1 MAKENGSNKIITIV
15 LAIIITF
22 AAIAIIYVNLPEGT
36 KTTDDTDDETQDE
49 TEDEEEPEDVILTI
63 TYESEIYEYSLSDLE
78 DMESYIGSGSY
89 IKTKALPEVIINGPY
104 TFTGIK
110 FTTLMDQIDDI
121 PKNYNITVTATDG
134 WNSEYTMSQING
146 NVDTYNETGN
156 ITEGDT
162 VIMILAYKE
171 DGEYITDEEIGPLR
185 IAFLGEDVI
194 TASNLWSKMV
204 ESIEIVEV

>member
-1 MAKENGSNKIITIV
+1 MAKENGSNKIITIA